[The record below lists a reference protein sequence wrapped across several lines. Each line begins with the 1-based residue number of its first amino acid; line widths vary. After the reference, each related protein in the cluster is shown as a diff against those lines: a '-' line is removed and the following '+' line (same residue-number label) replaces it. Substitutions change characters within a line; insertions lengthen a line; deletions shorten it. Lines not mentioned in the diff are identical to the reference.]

1 MGRSYGYVPSL
12 IALLGPFF
20 VLTGTDGEQVDCEMT
35 GLDAQTDRLLEIAVI
50 ITDGRLRPVD
60 EGIEFVIQT
69 SKEVLDRYAHGIG
82 GQGES

>member
-1 MGRSYGYVPSL
+1 
-12 IALLGPFF
+12 
-20 VLTGTDGEQVDCEMT
+20 MT

-69 SKEVLDRYAHGIG
+69 SKDVLDRYAHDIG
-82 GQGES
+82 G